1 MARPTVPARHESFT
15 IVNEMIR
22 ALREMYDETPN
33 EKILVLL
40 NRANQLKELWWQEED
55 NYREQE
61 IVELL
66 TQIGK
71 YPHAVRTCVTD
82 YRPKKLE

>member
-1 MARPTVPARHESFT
+1 MARPTVPARHENFT

-33 EKILVLL
+33 EKLLVLL

-61 IVELL
+61 IVDLL
-66 TQIGK
+66 KQLGK
-71 YPHAVRTCVTD
+71 YPHAVRTWVTD
-82 YRPKKLE
+82 YRQKELE